1 MIRRIRGA
9 SMVEYVVLV
18 VLIVGLVG
26 VSLLGIATA
35 LNRTLSKV
43 NVDIGS

>member
-1 MIRRIRGA
+1 MRGA

-26 VSLLGIATA
+26 GALLGISDAVY
-35 LNRTLSKV
+35 NTLKHV
-43 NVDIGS
+43 NADIGR